1 MFRMTKQK
9 KHDRRPPAET
19 MFKPG
24 QSGNPSGKPKM
35 PEELQKANKLS
46 AKKFIEYVNRYINM
60 DREDIKEDMK
70 RPEATMLELLVA
82 GMISRA
88 VSQQDPV
95 RANFILD
102 RTIGKVID
110 RMQIDVEVIAKPMI
124 IHRIDGSEV
133 ELGHKLIEQK
143 TTEVID
149 VEVLKNRYE
158 LRTGEEDEGDS

>member
-1 MFRMTKQK
+1 MSQEKPRGNPDIKNHGFK
-9 KHDRRPPAET
+9 K
-19 MFKPG
+19 G

-60 DREDIKEDMK
+60 DREEIKEDMK
-70 RPEATMLELLVA
+70 RPGATMLELLVA

-110 RMQIDVEVIAKPMI
+110 KMEIEIVVPKPTI
-124 IHRIDGSEV
+124 IQRHDGSQV
-133 ELGHKLIEQK
+133 ELGHQLIAENTIDAELVNAK
-143 TTEVID
+143 IEVKAK
-149 VEVLKNRYE
+149 E
-158 LRTGEEDEGDS
+158 

>member
-1 MFRMTKQK
+1 MSQEKPRGNPDIKNHGFK
-9 KHDRRPPAET
+9 K
-19 MFKPG
+19 G
-24 QSGNPSGKPKM
+24 QSGNPAGKAKM

-60 DREDIKEDMK
+60 DREEIKEDMK
-70 RPEATMLELLVA
+70 RPQATMLELLVG

-110 RMQIDVEVIAKPMI
+110 KMEIEIVVPKPTI
-124 IHRIDGSEV
+124 IQRHDGSQV
-133 ELGHKLIEQK
+133 ELGHQLLAENTIDAELVQSIDADLLNAKIEIK
-143 TTEVID
+143 AKE
-149 VEVLKNRYE
+149 
-158 LRTGEEDEGDS
+158 